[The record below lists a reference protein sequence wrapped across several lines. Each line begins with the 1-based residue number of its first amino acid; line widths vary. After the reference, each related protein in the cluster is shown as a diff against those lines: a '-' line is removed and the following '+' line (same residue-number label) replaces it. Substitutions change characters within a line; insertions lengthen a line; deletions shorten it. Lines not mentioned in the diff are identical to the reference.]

1 MVAAAGKA
9 ASGQAMTFRAA
20 DLSNFIGTKV
30 LPFTNPRVVSP
41 PGVPG
46 RHGRVNLIVAT
57 PMRSGTHILIDLLL
71 NNLPAYR
78 HRPLYID
85 LDQCL
90 KQARPGHDLL
100 GRLAPDAGHVVKT
113 HYPIAVPEAAADP
126 RLPGLLRAGLVL
138 AIHRPRAEILRSLDR
153 WQGAPED
160 SPEARFGPQID
171 AFWAHWKD
179 IPRIDLE
186 FAELFDAGRM
196 RALLERIA
204 AASGAPVAPRFVPPP
219 GRGERRRIYLD
230 KALTRALGRHAPR
243 INTTIHT
250 LKD

>member
-1 MVAAAGKA
+1 M
-9 ASGQAMTFRAA
+9 RAA

-71 NNLPAYR
+71 NNLPDYR

-90 KQARPGHDLL
+90 KQARPGLDLL
-100 GRLAPDAGHVVKT
+100 GRLTPDAGHVVKT
-113 HYPIAVPEAAADP
+113 HYPIAVSEAAADP
-126 RLPGLLRAGLVL
+126 RLPDLLRQGVVL
-138 AIHRPRAEILRSLDR
+138 AIHRPRADILRSLDR
-153 WQGAPED
+153 WQGGPED

-171 AFWAHWKD
+171 AFWRFWND
-179 IPRIDLE
+179 YPRIDLAFE
-186 FAELFDAGRM
+186 DLFQPERMQEL
-196 RALLERIA
+196 LQRIA
-204 AASGAPVAPRFVPPP
+204 AATGARPQARFVPPP
-219 GRGERRRIYLD
+219 GRGEKRRIYLD
-230 KALTRALGRHAPR
+230 KAVTRLLGRHAPR
-243 INTTIHT
+243 VNTTIHT